1 MLLIRGDGLE
11 QAENIRKFLNA
22 TASSDLTLV
31 TKDGSLFAHRLI
43 ILANIPTFK
52 NFLCQRCTENHE
64 NSTVIIDGWET
75 EIVEEALKNLYS
87 YGVSAGLECIFGLRK
102 DTIDNLKDVKNYDLL
117 NDENAQTEIPNKQA
131 DTQHTAL
138 PPLFESSIDEHP
150 NNYDAFATKEFFSNI
165 KNFENDD
172 LLDDDAQTE
181 IPSKKTCTQHTD
193 NLPTLI
199 KSSLDEHDDNYDAF
213 ANKEFFDE
221 SMDDLLQSKVLF
233 HQGHRLEI
241 IERLTRTT
249 NKKVL
254 SLYLNFENKYK
265 LKRRNRNNGSIFYF
279 QCTDSNC
286 LSSISLQRVA
296 LSELDGR
303 ASYNCTFF
311 KNSHTHPNKPIEY
324 IAKDLAVKHFENY
337 YRDKLHEE
345 EFTKDCGE
353 ILNRFQEAYLPT
365 VPASLKDVVKAN
377 FTIDHVRSLLI
388 NLRKTSG
395 ISGPRLSNSE
405 YGRDV

>member
-1 MLLIRGDGLE
+1 MLLIRGDGFE
-11 QAENIRKFLNA
+11 QAENIRNFLNS

-52 NFLCQRCTENHE
+52 NFLCQRCTESHE
-64 NSTVIIDGWET
+64 NSTVLIDGWET

-87 YGVSAGLECIFGLRK
+87 YGDPAGLECIFGLRK
-102 DTIDNLKDVKNYDLL
+102 GTLDDIKNVK
-117 NDENAQTEIPNKQA
+117 
-131 DTQHTAL
+131 
-138 PPLFESSIDEHP
+138 IDE
-150 NNYDAFATKEFFSNI
+150 
-165 KNFENDD
+165 
-172 LLDDDAQTE
+172 LLDDDSQTK
-181 IPSKKTCTQHTD
+181 ISNIKTSTQHTD
-193 NLPTLI
+193 DPPPSI
-199 KSSLDEHDDNYDAF
+199 ESSFNEHDDNYDAF
-213 ANKEFFDE
+213 DNKKSFDE
-221 SMDDLLQSKVLF
+221 SMGDLLQSTVLF
-233 HQGHRLEI
+233 HQGHRLEV

-254 SLYLNFENKYK
+254 SLYLDFENKYK
-265 LKRRNRNNGSIFYF
+265 LKRRNRNNRSILYF
-279 QCTDSNC
+279 QCTDNNC

-324 IAKDLAVKHFENY
+324 IAKDLAVKHMENY
-337 YRDKLHEE
+337 YRDKMHEE
-345 EFTKDCGE
+345 EFTQDPGE

-365 VPASLKDVVKAN
+365 IPTNLKDVIKAN
-377 FTIDHVRSLLI
+377 LTVDHVRSLLI

-395 ISGPRLSNSE
+395 ISRPRLSHSE